1 MSAAA
6 TLPKVTVTES
16 PGTLTSEEITQEK
29 TKWNPTPEEYQ
40 RYLAREVEMA
50 KENIAKGCPA
60 DVVLHSS
67 RTVTLVR
74 EEMKEK

>member
-1 MSAAA
+1 MSAAPT
-6 TLPKVTVTES
+6 TLPKVTES
-16 PGTLTSEEITQEK
+16 PSTLSSEEVAQEK
-29 TKWNPTPEEYQ
+29 TKWSPTAEEYQ

-50 KENIAKGCPA
+50 KENIAKGCPV

-74 EEMKEK
+74 EEMQKGK

>member
-1 MSAAA
+1 MR
-6 TLPKVTVTES
+6 TPVTVVES
-16 PGTLTSEEITQEK
+16 GSSTDSGVDINR

-67 RTVTLVR
+67 HTVTLVR
-74 EEMKEK
+74 EEMKGK

>member
-6 TLPKVTVTES
+6 TLPKVTES
-16 PGTLTSEEITQEK
+16 LSTLSSEEVAQEK
-29 TKWNPTPEEYQ
+29 TKWSPTAEEYQ

-50 KENIAKGCPA
+50 KENIAKGCPV

-67 RTVTLVR
+67 RTVTIVR
-74 EEMKEK
+74 DEMKEK